1 MIEELNFLKAG
12 TMAKSLSADVGL
24 VTFRDG
30 IASTYDGATSCRI
43 PLDIGHDVSVR
54 LFTLSRAVAVLGEG
68 FAIKKMTANLQLSND
83 GVKIHVPFLVN
94 NAEGYT
100 ASRGKK
106 IDVPEGF
113 AEAVRAVLPF
123 SEVTPRDFTACVHI
137 SDGYALAT
145 SGNTVARYPLDTSF
159 LEGRSLTIDAQSLS
173 ALVRMDL
180 EKVSYSD
187 STFTGYE
194 GERLLSVSLSACR
207 FPCVKKLFGYDSGE
221 PVDIDPATVAA
232 CRTASSLD
240 SGSLPTLTFTD
251 GLVSTGGESPDCSMA
266 IQRGLGEG
274 KYSSSKI
281 LAVLSKSEKIAM
293 KSGEPSNFFA
303 GKLQGVTIGMRA
315 N

>member
-1 MIEELNFLKAG
+1 MQLGIAEREIRDIKQPTQKQNNMIEELNFLKAG

-94 NAEGYT
+94 NEEGYT
-100 ASRGKK
+100 ASRGAK

-173 ALVRMDL
+173 ALVR
-180 EKVSYSD
+180 
-187 STFTGYE
+187 G
-194 GERLLSVSLSACR
+194 SVCCLSASPPAA
-207 FPCVKKLFGYDSGE
+207 FP
-221 PVDIDPATVAA
+221 
-232 CRTASSLD
+232 ASRNCLGMIA
-240 SGSLPTLTFTD
+240 GS
-251 GLVSTGGESPDCSMA
+251 
-266 IQRGLGEG
+266 Q
-274 KYSSSKI
+274 
-281 LAVLSKSEKIAM
+281 
-293 KSGEPSNFFA
+293 
-303 GKLQGVTIGMRA
+303 
-315 N
+315 